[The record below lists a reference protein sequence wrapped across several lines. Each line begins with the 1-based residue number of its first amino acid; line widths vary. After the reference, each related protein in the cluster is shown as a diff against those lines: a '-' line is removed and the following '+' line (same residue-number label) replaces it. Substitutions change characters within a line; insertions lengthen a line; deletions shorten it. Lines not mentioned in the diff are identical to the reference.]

1 MESIPLEGHVDDQ
14 HRLTVNVPGS
24 IPPGPVVVWIA
35 PAIVAKGNVSK
46 EEPAGAA
53 WAEGVARDWAAEL
66 SDTRQDIYSLA
77 DGDALDES

>member
-14 HRLTVNVPGS
+14 HRLSVDVPGS

-35 PAIVAKGNVSK
+35 PAEAV
-46 EEPAGAA
+46 EDPAGAE
-53 WAEGVARDWAAEL
+53 WAVGVARDWAEEL
-66 SDTRQDIYSLA
+66 SDTRQDIYSMA

>member
-14 HRLTVNVPGS
+14 HRLSVNVPGS

-35 PAIVAKGNVSK
+35 PAVASK
-46 EEPAGAA
+46 EEPAGAS
-53 WAEGVARDWAAEL
+53 WATGIARDWDEKL
-66 SDTRQDIYSLA
+66 SDTRQDIYSSA